1 LKRALVSG
9 ITVTFVLVLLA
20 SCGTAPPARAPEAK
34 AAAPEEKIYEGAGRD
49 ASLLGA
55 MNGAKMDA
63 VRKAVIDLIGA
74 ENEQAHREQLSQVL
88 YGTSNPNAFVNNETF
103 ETTRKDKSG
112 EEYIIEARVAVK
124 LRAVESTLRAN
135 GLLGEAGGAQAS
147 GGAAAAVAAAESEGA
162 EQAAEPAG
170 EEPTAAEARF
180 INRYVDNMT
189 YMVYF
194 SEEAG
199 EDPFYMKA
207 AVGIANEYL
216 TSNAIEAIDLEQV
229 EKLKK
234 DQQMV
239 YEEETGESI
248 SIIQWIAQKLNADIY
263 VEIDARTSGETSGG
277 KYYGQANVT
286 VKGFEASTGRL
297 LGSQPWN
304 SPKTYSTSSEE
315 AARINALQTSVY
327 KAMPL
332 VIEQAKAYMSKA
344 LRNGLKYELIV
355 QRTSDARLMNDFRR
369 KLQRKVKDIRTVS
382 QTEEQTS
389 YEVYLI
395 GDPEDLVDL
404 VYDVAETVPGLEGI
418 YQVLLRG
425 KSITFNTGL

>member
-34 AAAPEEKIYEGAGRD
+34 AAAAEEKIYEGAGRD